1 MMHYPECH
9 RHSIRLPEY
18 DYSGEGFYFVTICT
32 RNRECL
38 LGKIVDGEMIL
49 SKAGQIIA
57 EWYLKIPEKYSH
69 VSCWDYVIMPNHF
82 HCIIQINDDDFVG
95 AGFACPLR
103 SGEDRAGNPRPY
115 RPTLGQIIGYFKYQT
130 TQSVNCPNKRLWQ
143 RNYYEHI
150 IRNQQSYNLISEYIQ
165 TNPLRWQEDTLFV
178 E

>member
-49 SKAGQIIA
+49 SKA
-57 EWYLKIPEKYSH
+57 
-69 VSCWDYVIMPNHF
+69 
-82 HCIIQINDDDFVG
+82 
-95 AGFACPLR
+95 
-103 SGEDRAGNPRPY
+103 
-115 RPTLGQIIGYFKYQT
+115 GQIIGYFKYQT